1 MPRPYCPAYSS
12 LPPSPSLVQLIL
24 SIRCASGCRHDTRL
38 CTRFPRYDKQRDAVA
53 GLVDTRDVI
62 PAFRAAARWT
72 SASRSR
78 GLETVGQTTPEL
90 CSRICGRKEIYGEGL
105 KERGKEGE
113 FGERKGFMIGG
124 SRIKM
129 WTRVWEGVLDV
140 GKGKVVYQVDWIR
153 LWCE

>member
-1 MPRPYCPAYSS
+1 MNERFEVERPR
-12 LPPSPSLVQLIL
+12 
-24 SIRCASGCRHDTRL
+24 
-38 CTRFPRYDKQRDAVA
+38 
-53 GLVDTRDVI
+53 
-62 PAFRAAARWT
+62 
-72 SASRSR
+72 
-78 GLETVGQTTPEL
+78 QTTPEL

-113 FGERKGFMIGG
+113 FGKRKGFMIGG